1 MTFEVQV
8 MGRDVF
14 VRPSGGNTWRTMC
27 GSDGRSWIE
36 LNSDEAR
43 MLANAL
49 SLTDRFTVTSDEEDG

>member
-14 VRPSGGNTWRTMC
+14 VRPSDDTWRTMR
-27 GSDGRSWIE
+27 GSDGRDWIE
-36 LNSDEAR
+36 LNSDQAR

-49 SLTDRFTVTSDEEDG
+49 SLTDRFTVTADEEDG